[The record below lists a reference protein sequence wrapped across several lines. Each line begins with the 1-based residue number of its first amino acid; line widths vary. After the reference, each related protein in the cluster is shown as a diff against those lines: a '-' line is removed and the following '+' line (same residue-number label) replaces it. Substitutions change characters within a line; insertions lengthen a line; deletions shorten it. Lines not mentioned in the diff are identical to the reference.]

1 MKPLPAKPAAE
12 GVAHPLVVPHA
23 ALAPDPNQ
31 PRQSG
36 VAQGL
41 DKLVESVRVHGVIQ
55 PILVRP
61 HPDPAARARTPYM
74 IVVGE
79 RRWTAAG
86 RAGRDEVPVF
96 LLDRPLSPAELLML
110 QIEENDG
117 ENRQELTLC
126 DLVAAVARAVELE
139 GLSQSEFALR
149 HGKSGAWV
157 SYRIALHRASGPVA
171 EALRENRLRGLLAAR
186 TFQRLTPEQQQE
198 LLARA
203 RKDGTG
209 ISLVAIEKLAGR
221 AERPLRGAAKAAR
234 DEAAT
239 APPTTA
245 GAAAPAPAAPNATLA
260 APASPPPSLTS
271 SAAPV
276 EPEDLASSHDAP
288 AILAF
293 PGPVALPG
301 PPAAV
306 SPARPAPTPAAP
318 GKTAPRGTA
327 AAAFATAAV
336 ESTSLASTA
345 LGSTAHGSIAS
356 ELTAFEPA
364 ALEPTAPAT
373 GEVPTAA
380 AVTPSRGT
388 PAAASAPAAA
398 PEPLGDA
405 PPETVPPGGTSSGAP
420 PPAVLRYRGAATPF
434 REAAP
439 LPGAASRAAILE
451 RSEPSGP
458 APVPPGPTVAA
469 LPPAAPRS
477 AAAGLLAA
485 AGPLRRDPH
494 AANDPSGPLALDHP
508 PAATDFAAVRITVEL
523 SLAQLQKLVRLLGL
537 EPAATPRALVH
548 QLMTSL

>member
-96 LLDRPLSPAELLML
+96 LLDQPLSPAELLML

-117 ENRQELTLC
+117 ENRQELTLR

-157 SYRIALHRASGPVA
+157 SYRIALHRAEGPVA
-171 EALRENRLRGLLAAR
+171 EALRENRLRGMLAAR

-221 AERPLRGAAKAAR
+221 AERPVRGAAKADR

-245 GAAAPAPAAPNATLA
+245 FSAAPAPAAPDA
-260 APASPPPSLTS
+260 ALPAAASPPPSLTS

-276 EPEDLASSHDAP
+276 EPEDLASLHDAR
-288 AILAF
+288 ATLAF
-293 PGPVALPG
+293 PGAVALPG

-318 GKTAPRGTA
+318 GKTAPHATA

-336 ESTSLASTA
+336 ESTSLGSTA
-345 LGSTAHGSIAS
+345 LGSTA
-356 ELTAFEPA
+356 FEST
-364 ALEPTAPAT
+364 ALEPAAPAT
-373 GEVPTAA
+373 GEVAA
-380 AVTPSRGT
+380 ATASAPSRGT
-388 PAAASAPAAA
+388 PAAASAPTAA
-398 PEPLGDA
+398 PEPIRDA
-405 PPETVPPGGTSSGAP
+405 PPETVSPGGTPSGAP
-420 PPAVLRYRGAATPF
+420 PPAVLRYRGAATAS
-434 REAAP
+434 REATP
-439 LPGAASRAAILE
+439 LPGAASRAAILD

-458 APVPPGPTVAA
+458 APVPPGPAVAA
-469 LPPAAPRS
+469 LPPGAPRS

-485 AGPLRRDPH
+485 AGPLRRDPL
-494 AANDPSGPLALDHP
+494 AADDPLDLDHP
-508 PAATDFAAVRITVEL
+508 PAATELAAVRITIDL